1 MKSDKLP
8 RNVEKP
14 ASVVHVRESEAFK
27 GNYCGFLGTY
37 V

>member
-14 ASVVHVRESEAFK
+14 ASVAHVRESEAIALPWFP
-27 GNYCGFLGTY
+27 
-37 V
+37 